1 MEEVVIVIAILETF
15 PRRKISIVTNTINHL
30 QAGVANLLIIV
41 MTNMKSRSTCRRR
54 EMPLV
59 AQLEIRAETRTT
71 ITVAGITR
79 AAIIINTITNRAIML
94 VEVTKVVMEISNNKK
109 TMEVA
114 ITDPQPI
121 LPMKTR

>member
-15 PRRKISIVTNTINHL
+15 PRRKISILTNTINHL

-41 MTNMKSRSTCRRR
+41 VINMKSRSTCRRR

-59 AQLEIRAETRTT
+59 DLLEIRVETRTI

>member
-15 PRRKISIVTNTINHL
+15 PRRKISILTNTINHL

-41 MTNMKSRSTCRRR
+41 VINMKSRSTCRRR

-59 AQLEIRAETRTT
+59 DLLEIRVETRTT